1 MTLFTA
7 LRTLALVAAPFV
19 PFMSESM
26 YQNIVR
32 TVDQDAPLS
41 VHLCDYPA
49 CDESLIDAALEEHM
63 ERVLDIVTLGRSA
76 RSDAAIKIRQ
86 PLPCLHVQGAPL
98 AEGFAR
104 IIADELNVKRV
115 DFLDDAASLIAY
127 EVKPQLRTLG
137 PRYGRL
143 LGAIS
148 RHLAADGVGD
158 AVVAATRG
166 GGVYRATVDGTQI
179 ELSEA
184 DVLVSTRQK
193 AGLVSASDHG
203 LTVVLDTNLTPAL
216 VEEGFVRELV
226 SKVQTMRREAGFEVA
241 DHIVLSWQGGPRIAA
256 IFERY
261 GADILAGVL
270 GDSLAAGAPDGFV
283 KDWDINGEPVTLGVR
298 RV

>member
-1 MTLFTA
+1 M
-7 LRTLALVAAPFV
+7 
-19 PFMSESM
+19 
-26 YQNIVR
+26 
-32 TVDQDAPLS
+32 
-41 VHLCDYPA
+41 
-49 CDESLIDAALEEHM
+49 
-63 ERVLDIVTLGRSA
+63 
-76 RSDAAIKIRQ
+76 
-86 PLPCLHVQGAPL
+86 
-98 AEGFAR
+98 
-104 IIADELNVKRV
+104 
-115 DFLDDAASLIAY
+115 
-127 EVKPQLRTLG
+127 
-137 PRYGRL
+137 
-143 LGAIS
+143 
-148 RHLAADGVGD
+148 GD